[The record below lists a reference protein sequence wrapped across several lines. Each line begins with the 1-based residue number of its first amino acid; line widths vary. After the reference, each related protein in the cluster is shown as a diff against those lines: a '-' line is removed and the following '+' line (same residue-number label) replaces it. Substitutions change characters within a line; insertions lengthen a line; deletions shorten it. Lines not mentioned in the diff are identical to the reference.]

1 MIVHISLFYLKDKS
15 DADKVAAALRRVPE
29 QEKHIR
35 TSFVGRNWFAPPAAP
50 GVPDF
55 ADVAQVIT
63 FDNWEDAKAYPD
75 CPAHLTLRKETDTLI
90 ERVGAAEFE
99 QV

>member
-1 MIVHISLFYLKDKS
+1 MIVHISLFYLKDKA
-15 DADKVAAALRRVPE
+15 DADKVVTALRRVPE
-29 QEKHIR
+29 REKRIR
-35 TSFVGRNWFAPPAAP
+35 TSFVGQNWFSPPAAP
-50 GVPDF
+50 GAPDF

-63 FDNWEDAKAYPD
+63 FDSWEDAKAYPD
-75 CPAHLTLRKETDTLI
+75 CPAHLALRAETDALI

>member
-35 TSFVGRNWFAPPAAP
+35 TSFVGRNWFAPSGARCAGLCRRGAGHHLRQLGGRESLP
-50 GVPDF
+50 GLPGTPHT
-55 ADVAQVIT
+55 AER
-63 FDNWEDAKAYPD
+63 NR
-75 CPAHLTLRKETDTLI
+75 CTD
-90 ERVGAAEFE
+90 
-99 QV
+99 